1 MAMAAL
7 VYTLIDKEGN
17 RKSLTLDSASLKEI
31 DDITRVCRNAYDVIN
46 SAKYKNKVDD
56 FVKTGS
62 FVRGNLKVVYTIEHD
77 SRVTLPVIFN
87 RKDEILLFSSTVDD
101 KLSEVDKARKKLFSS
116 KNNLYTQLF
125 LNNPIMEST
134 TMHLVRLDSEE
145 YLYAKS
151 RGLEPVLVEDDY
163 RLSLKD
169 ILKFRM
175 HNSKLRI
182 FRPLFE
188 DALEVWKSDLYSMD
202 HEELYFYSRTLA
214 VLHEEYLVKSRR
226 QELIKNFKFDHKNL
240 TGVITSR
247 YKIGTLRGGTLNRVY
262 TKTKK
267 LQELA

>member
-1 MAMAAL
+1 L
-7 VYTLIDKEGN
+7 TDKAGN
-17 RKSLTLDSASLKEI
+17 KKSLTLESASLKEI
-31 DDITRVCRNAYDVIN
+31 DNITRFYRNAFDVIN
-46 SAKYKNKVDD
+46 SKKYKAKVDEY
-56 FVKTGS
+56 VKGGS
-62 FVRGNLKVVYTIEHD
+62 FVRGNLKVVYTIEQD
-77 SRVTLPVIFN
+77 SRVVLPAIFN
-87 RKDEILLFSSTVDD
+87 RTDEILLFSSTVDE
-101 KLSEVDKARKKLFSS
+101 KLSEVDKARKKLFGS
-116 KNNLYTQLF
+116 KDNLYIQLF

-163 RLSLKD
+163 RLPLKD
-169 ILKFRM
+169 ILKFRL

-188 DALEVWKSDLYSMD
+188 DALEVWKADLYSLEQ
-202 HEELYFYSRTLA
+202 EELYFYSRTLA

-226 QELIKNFKFDHKNL
+226 QEMIKNFKFDHKTL
-240 TGVITSR
+240 TGVVSSN
-247 YKIGTLRGGTLNRVY
+247 YKLGTLRGGTLNRVY